1 MGRMEGILGR
11 LGVFQPRPGRD
22 RRTLL
27 LTAAAV
33 VVVVAITAYT
43 YSRAY
48 ASDHAF
54 NATTGFDAAAFG
66 ASRVAFGIVMLVF
79 TVLAAYGLFIRRDL
93 GAVLALAAGLGIGIV
108 ARLPPTRRSA
118 GALTALFP
126 AGGSRA
132 FGVEA
137 ALRLLSVALP
147 PSLLFLTTPPDRLL
161 ADLERRGL
169 PPAAAFVVAAA
180 LGAVPRMRDRAQC
193 VGEALRARGPDPE
206 GGAARRLRGLTPF
219 GAAMV
224 QGTLAEGEDRTLA
237 LEVRGFRSAR
247 RRTILRP
254 PPDRALE
261 QAIRLLL
268 LLVAAVAIA
277 IRAWPR

>member
-1 MGRMEGILGR
+1 MESDS
-11 LGVFQPRPGRD
+11 PPPN
-22 RRTLL
+22 RRELNPATKL
-27 LTAAAV
+27 
-33 VVVVAITAYT
+33 VA
-43 YSRAY
+43 
-48 ASDHAF
+48 
-54 NATTGFDAAAFG
+54 
-66 ASRVAFGIVMLVF
+66 
-79 TVLAAYGLFIRRDL
+79 
-93 GAVLALAAGLGIGIV
+93 ALAAVAVGLTLPAWGAALVVVGTFLLAAAAQRLRALAVVFV
-108 ARLPPTRRSA
+108 ALLPIQLSA
-118 GALTALFP
+118 LAINALFP

-193 VGEALRARGPDPE
+193 VGEALRARGLDTE
-206 GGAARRLRGLTPF
+206 GSVAGRLRGLTPF

-224 QGTLAEGEDRTLA
+224 QGTLAEVEDRTLA